1 MNTLLKSFGP
11 TGALLVIVVSVV
23 PGAISARAAL
33 AAETGAA
40 RAPAQSAA
48 ASDAP
53 AGTTSQTGAGIAV
66 AQGRAPDSAQS
77 STPRASADFSFTDL
91 RGGQHTLSETRG
103 RATLLEFWA
112 SWCVP
117 CRKGF
122 PFLDSLQQKYAGAG
136 LAVVAVTLEE
146 DGDAVSEF
154 VDSHPSRFLIGRD
167 PTGRAGEIFEVGA
180 IPTALLLGPDGQI
193 LARFEGGTD
202 TVHRQ
207 IEEAVGA
214 VVRGESLDPAL
225 AALAGAGKANA
236 LAWQREYLADPIMN
250 LDGDILTRSM
260 REHVH
265 ASKEGAA
272 GNGGVAGGGCG
283 CN

>member
-1 MNTLLKSFGP
+1 MNTRLKSLARSSAHLVMV
-11 TGALLVIVVSVV
+11 GAVLSAVVC
-23 PGAISARAAL
+23 ARAAL
-33 AAETGAA
+33 ADEAGTS
-40 RAPAQSAA
+40 RAPAAA
-48 ASDAP
+48 AAVS
-53 AGTTSQTGAGIAV
+53 AGSTEAARQTDAGIA
-66 AQGRAPDSAQS
+66 AAEGPARDPAQS
-77 STPRASADFSFTDL
+77 SAPGSAADFSFTDL
-91 RGGQHTLSETRG
+91 RGNPHALSETRG
-103 RATLLEFWA
+103 RTTLLEFWA

-122 PFLDSLQQKYAGAG
+122 PFLDELQRKYADSG

-146 DGDAVSEF
+146 DGDAVREF
-154 VDSHPSRFLIGRD
+154 VEGHPSRFLVGRD

-180 IPTALLLGPDGQI
+180 MPTAFLLGPDGRI

-202 TVHRQ
+202 SVHEQ
-207 IEEAVGA
+207 IEDAVGA
-214 VVRGESLDPAL
+214 VVRGETLDPAL
-225 AALAGAGKANA
+225 AALAGAAKTNA
-236 LAWQREYLADPIMN
+236 LVWRREYLADPIMN
-250 LDGDILTRSM
+250 LDGDVLTRSM